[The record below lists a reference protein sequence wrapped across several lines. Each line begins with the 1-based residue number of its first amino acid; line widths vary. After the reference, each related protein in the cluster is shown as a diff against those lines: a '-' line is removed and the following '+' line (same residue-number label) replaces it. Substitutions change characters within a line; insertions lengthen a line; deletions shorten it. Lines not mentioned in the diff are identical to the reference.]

1 MRREKGEEEKL
12 CGCNWERITLL
23 IRLMWLL
30 MWLLG
35 LLLLLLLEMI
45 LLRLGLRLLLMLC
58 ATASR
63 LLLRFTSG
71 GEHT

>member
-1 MRREKGEEEKL
+1 MVVLRLLKL
-12 CGCNWERITLL
+12 R
-23 IRLMWLL
+23 MWLL

-35 LLLLLLLEMI
+35 LLLLLLEMI

>member
-1 MRREKGEEEKL
+1 MVVLRLLKL
-12 CGCNWERITLL
+12 R
-23 IRLMWLL
+23 MWLL

-35 LLLLLLLEMI
+35 LLLLLLQMM